1 MKIKKVESIIM
12 EILTKRYVGIC
23 EENNL
28 RFPNYEDSCQEESIN
43 QVLEN
48 KKRQIKRVYKK
59 QNQLSSNVKVHKPN
73 LSFE

>member
-23 EENNL
+23 EENNM

-43 QVLEN
+43 QLVED
-48 KKRQIKRVYKK
+48 KKRQIKTVYKK
-59 QNQLSSNVKVHKPN
+59 QNQLSKNVKIHKPV
-73 LSFE
+73 LSFD

>member
-23 EENNL
+23 EENNM

-43 QVLEN
+43 QVVED
-48 KKRQIKRVYKK
+48 KKRQIKTVYKK
-59 QNQLSSNVKVHKPN
+59 QNQLSKNVKIHKPV
-73 LSFE
+73 LGFD

>member
-23 EENNL
+23 EENNM

-43 QVLEN
+43 QVVED
-48 KKRQIKRVYKK
+48 KKRQIKILDK
-59 QNQLSSNVKVHKPN
+59 QYLN
-73 LSFE
+73 SFVEEFLELINNK